1 MNAIVEKARSIHMS
15 YTNSPAADE
24 RVALAP
30 DPGTL
35 SDRGLRAWTERMAV
49 HPLGETY
56 AVDSESGER
65 YVVDPAVGS
74 CSCPDARM
82 RGETCKHLRRVAL
95 EITAGRVPPPG
106 DCLTCR
112 SCGVSTAVTEDPPVL
127 CDVCELEPGDVALDR
142 ETGDR
147 LVVVRVSPRRA
158 DEVEIA
164 ATNTTVASHP
174 SNEGYPRDD
183 PVVKAVYAA
192 DVARRDD
199 PRRYAFP
206 LARLESADDAALVD

>member
-1 MNAIVEKARSIHMS
+1 MNATANQPRSTPMS
-15 YTNSPAADE
+15 HSTPPATDE
-24 RVALAP
+24 LVALAP

-35 SDRGLRAWTERMAV
+35 SERGLRAWTERMAV
-49 HPLGETY
+49 HPMGETY
-56 AVDSESGER
+56 AVDSQSGAQ
-65 YVVDPAVGS
+65 YVVDPAEGA
-74 CSCPDARM
+74 CSCPDARL

-106 DCLTCR
+106 EQPTCR
-112 SCGVSTAVTEDPPVL
+112 SCGAETAAVEEPPVL
-127 CDVCELEPGDVALDR
+127 CESCRPDPGDIVLDR

-164 ATNTTVASHP
+164 ATNTTVAAHP
-174 SNEGYPRDD
+174 SNDGYPDGD
-183 PVVKAVYAA
+183 PVVEAVYAA

-206 LARLESADDAALVD
+206 LARLESADDAAIVE

>member
-1 MNAIVEKARSIHMS
+1 MS
-15 YTNSPAADE
+15 HSTPPAPDE

-35 SDRGLRAWTERMAV
+35 SERGLRAWTERMAV
-49 HPLGETY
+49 HSLGDTY
-56 AVDSESGER
+56 VVESQSGAR
-65 YVVDPAVGS
+65 YVVDPLAGS

-82 RGETCKHLRRVAL
+82 RDEICKHLRRVAL
-95 EITAGRVPPPG
+95 EITAGRVSPPG
-106 DCLTCR
+106 ERPACR
-112 SCGVSTAVTEDPPVL
+112 SCGTETDPADEPPLL
-127 CDVCELEPGDVALDR
+127 CSSCNLDPGDIVLDR

-158 DEVEIA
+158 DQVEIA
-164 ATNTTVASHP
+164 ATETTVAAHP
-174 SNEGYPRDD
+174 SNNGYPPED
-183 PVVKAVYAA
+183 PVVQAVYAT

-206 LARLESADDAALVD
+206 LARLAPADDAELLD

>member
-1 MNAIVEKARSIHMS
+1 MPMS
-15 YTNSPAADE
+15 QSLPPVTDE
-24 RVALAP
+24 LVALAP

-35 SDRGLRAWTERMAV
+35 SERGLRAWTERMAV
-49 HPLGETY
+49 HSMGETY

-65 YVVDPAVGS
+65 YAVDPVEGA

-82 RGETCKHLRRVAL
+82 REETCKHLRRVAL

-106 DCLTCR
+106 EQPACR
-112 SCGVSTAVTEDPPVL
+112 SCGAETEPGDEPPVL
-127 CDVCELEPGDVALDR
+127 CSACTLDPGDVVLDR

-147 LVVVRVSPRRA
+147 LVVVRVSARRA

-164 ATNTTVASHP
+164 ATETTVAAHP
-174 SNEGYPRDD
+174 SNNGYPPGD
-183 PVVKAVYAA
+183 PVVEAVYAA
-192 DVARRDD
+192 DIARRDD

-206 LARLESADDAALVD
+206 LARLESADDAAVVD

>member
-1 MNAIVEKARSIHMS
+1 MSHTNA
-15 YTNSPAADE
+15 PATDDL
-24 RVALAP
+24 VALAP

-35 SDRGLRAWTERMAV
+35 SDRGQRAWTERMAV

-65 YVVDPAVGS
+65 YVVDPANGS

-106 DCLTCR
+106 DGPTCR
-112 SCGVSTAVTEDPPVL
+112 SCGAATVAAEDPPAL
-127 CDVCELEPGDVALDR
+127 CETCGLDPGDVALDR

-174 SNEGYPRDD
+174 SNDGYPRGD
-183 PVVKAVYAA
+183 PVVEAVYAT

-206 LARLESADDAALVD
+206 LARLEPADDAALVD

>member
-1 MNAIVEKARSIHMS
+1 MS
-15 YTNSPAADE
+15 YTEPPAADE
-24 RVALAP
+24 LVALAP

-65 YVVDPAVGS
+65 YVVDPTSSS

-106 DCLTCR
+106 DNPTCR
-112 SCGVSTAVTEDPPVL
+112 SCGAETLTIEGPPVL
-127 CDVCELEPGDVALDR
+127 CDACGLDPGDVALDR

-147 LVVVRVSPRRA
+147 LVVVRVLPRRA

-164 ATNTTVASHP
+164 ATDTTVASHP
-174 SNEGYPRDD
+174 SNEGYPLDD
-183 PVVKAVYAA
+183 PVLEAVYAT

-199 PRRYAFP
+199 PRRYVFP
-206 LARLESADDAALVD
+206 LARLEPADDAALVD

>member
-1 MNAIVEKARSIHMS
+1 MS
-15 YTNSPAADE
+15 HSTPPATDE
-24 RVALAP
+24 LVALAP

-35 SDRGLRAWTERMAV
+35 SERGLRAWTERMAV

-56 AVDSESGER
+56 AVDSESGAR
-65 YVVDPAVGS
+65 YVVDPAEGT

-82 RGETCKHLRRVAL
+82 RDETCKHLRRVAL

-106 DCLTCR
+106 ERPTCR
-112 SCGVSTAVTEDPPVL
+112 SCGADTSPSDDPPLL
-127 CDVCELEPGDVALDR
+127 CDACALSPGDIVLDR

-164 ATNTTVASHP
+164 ATETTVAAHP
-174 SNEGYPRDD
+174 SNEGYPPDD
-183 PVVKAVYAA
+183 PVVEAVYAT

-206 LARLESADDAALVD
+206 LARLGPADDATIVE

>member
-1 MNAIVEKARSIHMS
+1 MPMS
-15 YTNSPAADE
+15 QCFPAATDE
-24 RVALAP
+24 LVALAP

-35 SDRGLRAWTERMAV
+35 SERGLRAWTERMAV
-49 HPLGETY
+49 HSMGERY

-65 YVVDPAVGS
+65 YAVDPVEGS

-82 RGETCKHLRRVAL
+82 RNETCKHLRRVAL

-106 DCLTCR
+106 ERPACR
-112 SCGVSTAVTEDPPVL
+112 GCDAPTDPTDEPPVL
-127 CDVCELEPGDVALDR
+127 CSSCSRDPGEVVLDR

-158 DEVEIA
+158 DEVDIA
-164 ATNTTVASHP
+164 ATETTVAAHP
-174 SNEGYPRDD
+174 SNSGYPPED
-183 PVVKAVYAA
+183 PVVEAVYAA
-192 DVARRDD
+192 DVARRDN

-206 LARLESADDAALVD
+206 LARLEQADDAAVVD